1 MDYSGMAGNGN
12 HPIILDRSV
21 LLFFGACLWGW
32 FEYNGPYSKA
42 GLGWTWRL
50 GAIIITHSP
59 AVILFSYIAKTMD
72 FVIIST

>member
-21 LLFFGACLWGW
+21 LLFFGTCHFGW
-32 FEYNGPYSKA
+32 SEYNGPYSKA
-42 GLGWTWRL
+42 VLGWTWRL

-72 FVIIST
+72 SGIITP